1 MKLHLLLFVIL
12 FHLQSFA
19 QSKQIEVF
27 PLIEHT
33 LSNSQKIGF
42 VSLSDVYNTEN
53 LKDSVRILP
62 ENPSDIQRVPLTGNY
77 RKRLLTGTKTSEQD
91 TVYLYNY
98 ENNAL
103 VKIPVSA
110 LKTIAVINMYADLN
124 DEEETANPNN
134 FMYGFEI
141 PFTTVKK
148 LGDISRVFVCIGN
161 SNPFQLQKLK
171 PFIWKKISA
180 KEFPFSKMDANQR
193 FTSPMNTI
201 KFHYYKSENY
211 QYYTVSETFN
221 RYMIILDL
229 QGNKINVV
237 SFQSGESSTIT
248 PITEGNPDKIQFV
261 GSLFKDKPEV
271 FLGFESITF
280 MCHLIYFVDTK
291 DDYLTI
297 NCDCRH

>member
-1 MKLHLLLFVIL
+1 
-12 FHLQSFA
+12 
-19 QSKQIEVF
+19 VF
-27 PLIEHT
+27 TLIEHT

-53 LKDSVRILP
+53 LTDSVRILP
-62 ENPSDIQRVPLTGNY
+62 ESTSDIQRVPLTENY

-98 ENNAL
+98 ETNAF

-110 LKTIAVINMYADLN
+110 LTTIAVINMYSDSYKKQN
-124 DEEETANPNN
+124 ITYPER
-134 FMYGFEI
+134 FSYGFEVPI
-141 PFTTVKK
+141 STVKK
-148 LGDISRVFVCIGN
+148 LGNISRVFVCIGK

-171 PFIWKKISA
+171 PFNWKKISA
-180 KEFPFSKMDANQR
+180 KEFPFSKIDTNQL
-193 FTSPMNTI
+193 FTCPINDLQ
-201 KFHYYKSENY
+201 FHYYKSENY
-211 QYYTVSETFN
+211 QYYTASETFN

-271 FLGFESITF
+271 FLGFESISF

-291 DDYLTI
+291 DNHLSI